1 VTPGGSI
8 GASYFTLTP
17 CRIADTRNPAGP
29 SGGPALSVATPR
41 NFPIAGICGVSATA
55 KAVSVNVTAVQPT
68 QPGFVT
74 LYPAGQAIAPLAST
88 INFRSGIIRA
98 NNAVVRL
105 GAGGAITALYGAGS
119 AGTTHFIID
128 VTGYFE

>member
-1 VTPGGSI
+1 M
-8 GASYFTLTP
+8 
-17 CRIADTRNPAGP
+17 
-29 SGGPALSVATPR
+29 SVATPR

-55 KAVSVNVTAVQPT
+55 KAVSVNVTAIQPT

-74 LYPAGQAIAPLAST
+74 LYPAGQSLPLAST

-119 AGTTHFIID
+119 PGTTHFVID